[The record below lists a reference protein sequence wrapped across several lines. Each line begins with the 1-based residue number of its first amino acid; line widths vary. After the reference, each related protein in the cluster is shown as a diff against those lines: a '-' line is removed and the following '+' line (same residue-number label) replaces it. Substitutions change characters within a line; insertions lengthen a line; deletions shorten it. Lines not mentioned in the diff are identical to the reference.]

1 MLIDGIILKDG
12 MDMVGYLDEKMAKAA
27 NNKRTVT
34 GIIISTA
41 AREELSKACRNIM
54 GVKAGVEETINK
66 FRGALL
72 IEDADN
78 ENRLEVI
85 MGTVAPVE
93 TGDPFAL
100 KRVPGRGRR

>member
-1 MLIDGIILKDG
+1 MLVDGIILKDG
-12 MDMVGYLDEKMAKAA
+12 MDIVAYLDEKMAEAA
-27 NNKRTVT
+27 NEKRTVT
-34 GIIISTA
+34 GIIISTVIRA
-41 AREELSKACRNIM
+41 DLSKACRKILS
-54 GVKAGVEETINK
+54 VKGGVEETVNK

-100 KRVPGRGRR
+100 KRIPGHGRR